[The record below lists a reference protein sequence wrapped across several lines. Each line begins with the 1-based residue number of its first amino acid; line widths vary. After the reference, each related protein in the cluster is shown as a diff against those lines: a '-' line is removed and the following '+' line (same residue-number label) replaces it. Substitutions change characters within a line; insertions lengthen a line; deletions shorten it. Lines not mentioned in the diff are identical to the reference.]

1 MRVNILTMLKF
12 NYTGVK
18 PKYLAGWLLNATR
31 DCIEMTLFCA
41 LLTSTGYTETGLS
54 IVAMAIQTISLAL
67 YSLNTTNRLTN
78 LIACVSSPS
87 SHKSHVFRILHKPTI
102 TFTIY
107 PKHN

>member
-1 MRVNILTMLKF
+1 MGVNILIMLKF
-12 NYTGVK
+12 IYAGVK
-18 PKYLAGWLLNATR
+18 PKYLAGWLLNAIR
-31 DCIEMTLFCA
+31 DCIEMTLTCA

-78 LIACVSSPS
+78 LIARVSSS
-87 SHKSHVFRILHKPTI
+87 SNRNSHVFRILHKPTI
-102 TFTIY
+102 AFTVY